1 MFKGAGWGRLYTRA
15 QGQVHG
21 RIPDNPFMLQYQTIP
36 VTPFQQNCSLIWD
49 DQTRQ
54 AAVVDPGGDLDLIL
68 GAVKALGLQLEQI
81 WITHGHVDHASGTA
95 DLAEQLGGLPIIVSS
110 GYRSLALNRAIGSKD
125 TSQHVTGEAA
135 DFVAPSYGP
144 PRVVMDRIVDA
155 GIDYDQCIL
164 EFASRGGWVHI
175 SFSKQRRRQA
185 LIIDETGT
193 RPFFA

>member
-1 MFKGAGWGRLYTRA
+1 MYLSPHFTLDELTVSQTAARDGIDNTPPPEVIENLRRTAMGLEGI
-15 QGQVHG
+15 
-21 RIPDNPFMLQYQTIP
+21 RILLGVP
-36 VTPFQQNCSLIWD
+36 V
-49 DQTRQ
+49 
-54 AAVVDPGGDLDLIL
+54 
-68 GAVKALGLQLEQI
+68 
-81 WITHGHVDHASGTA
+81 
-95 DLAEQLGGLPIIVSS
+95 IVTS